1 MKDIGVGFISRRS
14 ARRWRFEPLLIVT
27 KEQIDKAVD
36 AIDAVVS
43 RSVVSLALSF
53 ERSSASRALKG

>member
-43 RSVVSLALSF
+43 RSVAGLALYSGV
-53 ERSSASRALKG
+53 SSASRVLKG